1 MNKRTSIGIK
11 TDDDLNIL
19 RDAGKILFDIFEE
32 LKCSLKIG
40 ITTIEL
46 DQVAEGL
53 IKKNQVKPAFKGYRG
68 YPACVCTSINE
79 EVVHGIPKDKAVQ
92 SGDILSLD
100 LGIIYKDYYADMAYS
115 VGIGSISE
123 ELQRLLIV
131 TEKALMRGIEQVSA
145 GNHLS
150 DISHAVQ
157 SYAEDHGFSVV
168 RDFVGHGIGRFLHE
182 EPEIPNF
189 GPPHQGPILKP
200 GMVFCVEPMVNV
212 GDWKTKILDD
222 GWTVVTEDGKASAH
236 FEHMIAVTEKG
247 PKILTVR

>member
-189 GPPHQGPILKP
+189 GPPHQGPILNP